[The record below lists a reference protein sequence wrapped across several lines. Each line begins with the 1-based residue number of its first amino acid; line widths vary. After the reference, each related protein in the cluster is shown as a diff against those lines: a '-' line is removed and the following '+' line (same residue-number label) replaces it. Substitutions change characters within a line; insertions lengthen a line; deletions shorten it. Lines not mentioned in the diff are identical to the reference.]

1 MAKARLHT
9 NIPEWLPSKHSA
21 MRSMLRLALTAYI
34 FCFTALSPVQS
45 HAFEL
50 EESTYKAKEVLDQI
64 FASQGLRKPKMK
76 IVNSLLGSTLTI
88 CSSSGEH
95 GYTKVTKQSGPFY
108 CPSEHTYYMPAR
120 FLEAFLYE
128 YGPGAVSYVAAHEIG
143 HAYQSQ
149 MGWQRQPPYHEWQ
162 ADCIAGAVM
171 RNSSFSARERTEAA
185 SAAFAV
191 GGGSV
196 HGSGKGRKESFL
208 MGLRNGITGCN
219 R

>member
-1 MAKARLHT
+1 MKA
-9 NIPEWLPSKHSA
+9 LPG
-21 MRSMLRLALTAYI
+21 LALSACI
-34 FCFTALSPVQS
+34 LCFTVLSPGQS

-108 CPSEHTYYMPAR
+108 CPSEHTFYMPAR
-120 FLEAFLYE
+120 FLEVFLYE
-128 YGPGAVSYVAAHEIG
+128 YGPGAVSFVTAHEIG

-149 MGWQRQPPYHEWQ
+149 MGWQKQPPYHEWQ

-171 RNSSFSARERTEAA
+171 RNSRFSPRERAEAA

-191 GGGSV
+191 GGGSI
-196 HGSGKGRKESFL
+196 HGSGIGRKESFL
-208 MGLRNGITGCN
+208 KGLQYGITGCN